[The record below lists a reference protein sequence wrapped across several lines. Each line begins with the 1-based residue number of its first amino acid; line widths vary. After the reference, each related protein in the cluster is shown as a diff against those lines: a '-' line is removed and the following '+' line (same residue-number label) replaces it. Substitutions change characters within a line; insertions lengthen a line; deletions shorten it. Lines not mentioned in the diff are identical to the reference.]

1 MAFLFCY
8 LQSTLSRFTKKKPV
22 ANVKAR
28 CLSNDGAMTVSEE
41 GKVDK
46 YKAVKDPLLLEVK
59 VLSCSS
65 PSCIYVAFLSEE
77 EKMNK

>member
-8 LQSTLSRFTKKKPV
+8 LQRTPSRFTKKKPV

-28 CLSNDGAMTVSEE
+28 LSNAGGMTVVKQC
-41 GKVDK
+41 KVDK
-46 YKAVKDPLLLEVK
+46 YKTAKDPLLLEVK

-65 PSCIYVAFLSEE
+65 PSCIYVAFLAQE